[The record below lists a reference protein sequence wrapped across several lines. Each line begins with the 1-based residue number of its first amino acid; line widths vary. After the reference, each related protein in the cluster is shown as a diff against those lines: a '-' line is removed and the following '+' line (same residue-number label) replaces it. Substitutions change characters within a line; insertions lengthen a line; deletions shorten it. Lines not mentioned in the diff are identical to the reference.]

1 MRQILIFND
10 KALAKK
16 LLAVLPE
23 KGKRRKKRKK
33 TRMTIAKLF
42 VLNANKKFFFF
53 TERLLSTISD

>member
-23 KGKRRKKRKK
+23 KGKSRKKRKK
-33 TRMTIAKLF
+33 TRMTIAKPF
-42 VLNANKKFFFF
+42 VLNASKKIFF